1 MTVTDFLNH
10 LNENSTLGLTLR
22 LPDGS
27 DIEPNFHV
35 TEVGH
40 VKRRFVDCGGTRR
53 EVESC
58 LLQTWVADDVDHR
71 LKAGKLAGIF
81 GYADEILPHRDLPVE
96 IEHEK
101 GVISQYPVRGAV
113 VEAGHL
119 VLQLGLKHTDC
130 LAKELC
136 LPGVCG
142 PECKPESAPAP
153 APALA
158 AEPAIKL
165 VVTKEESCCAGGG
178 CC

>member
-1 MTVTDFLNH
+1 MTVSEFLNH
-10 LNENSTLGLTLR
+10 LNENPKCGLILR

-27 DIEPNFHV
+27 DIAPHFHV

-58 LLQTWVADDVDHR
+58 MLQTWVADDVEHR
-71 LKAGKLAGIF
+71 LEAGKLAGIF
-81 GYADEILPHRDLPVE
+81 GYADEVLPHRDLPVE

-101 GVISQYPVRGAV
+101 GVISQYPVRGAT
-113 VEAGHL
+113 VEEGAL
-119 VLQLGLKHTDC
+119 VFNLGLKHTDC

-142 PECKPESAPAP
+142 PAADPE
-153 APALA
+153 
-158 AEPAIKL
+158 IKL
-165 VVTKEESCCAGGG
+165 VLNKEEGCCAGGG

>member
-1 MTVTDFLNH
+1 MTVTEFIDQLSSH
-10 LNENSTLGLTLR
+10 DDAELILR
-22 LPDGS
+22 LPDGT
-27 DIEPNFHV
+27 DVAPHFHV

-58 LLQTWVADDVDHR
+58 LLQTWVADDVEHR
-71 LKAGKLAGIF
+71 LTAGKLAGIF
-81 GYADEILPHRDLPVE
+81 GHADEILPHRDLPVE

-113 VEAGHL
+113 MEAGQL
-119 VLQLGLKHTDC
+119 VFTLGLKHTDC

-142 PECKPESAPAP
+142 PERTPESAPS
-153 APALA
+153 PALA
-158 AEPAIKL
+158 SGPGIKL
-165 VVTKEESCCAGGG
+165 VLAKEESCCAGGG